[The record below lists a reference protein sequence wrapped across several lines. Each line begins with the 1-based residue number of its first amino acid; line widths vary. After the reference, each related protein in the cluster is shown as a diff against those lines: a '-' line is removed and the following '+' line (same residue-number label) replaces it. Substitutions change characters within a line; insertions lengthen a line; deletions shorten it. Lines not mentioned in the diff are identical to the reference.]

1 MSCMATLPQKELRN
15 NIGEVLRRAESGEQI
30 TVTVA
35 GRPVAQLGP
44 VGFRRW
50 VTGSNLRSVWQT
62 PAPETLSDDLARFPA
77 SLDEPFA

>member
-1 MSCMATLPQKELRN
+1 MATLPQKELRN

-62 PAPETLSDDLARFPA
+62 PTPETLSDDLARFPA
-77 SLDEPFA
+77 SVDDPFA